1 MDMEH
6 IVQIEDLHFKYKD
19 GTVALRGLSLYI
31 ERGRKV
37 AVLGPNGAGKS
48 TLLLHFNG
56 IHLPQRGRVWV
67 AGREVTPATERW
79 VRSRVGLVFQDP
91 DDQVFSSTVQEDVAF
106 GPRNLG
112 LTPAEVQERVR
123 SALAA
128 VGMLAYRDKPPYHL
142 SYGQKKRVA
151 IAGVLAMEPEIIVMD
166 EPMAYLDP
174 AGQLGVRAI
183 LDRLHQQGKSLIVA
197 THDVDFAASWAE
209 VVIILKEGRL
219 LAQGGPELLLDESVI
234 AAADLRL
241 PLVAQIF
248 HGFIPERHRLPRDVP
263 GARKLLNSLMSS
275 VNENVR

>member
-1 MDMEH
+1 MDMDY
-6 IVQIEDLHFKYKD
+6 IIQVEDLHFRYKD
-19 GTVALRGLSLYI
+19 GTVALRGLSLSI

-37 AVLGPNGAGKS
+37 ALLGPNGAGKS

-91 DDQVFSSTVQEDVAF
+91 DDQVFSTTVQEDVAF

-128 VGMLAYRDKPPYHL
+128 VGMLVYRDKPPYHL

-174 AGQLGVRAI
+174 AGQVGVRAI
-183 LDRLHQQGKSLIVA
+183 LDRLHQQGKTLIVA

-209 VVIILKEGRL
+209 IVIILKEGRL
-219 LAQGGPELLLDESVI
+219 LAQGGPELLLEESVV

-248 HGFIPERHRLPRDVP
+248 QGFIPEQNRLPRDVP
-263 GARKLLNSLMSS
+263 GARKLLNSLIDSKFLGS
-275 VNENVR
+275 

>member
-1 MDMEH
+1 MEH
-6 IVQIEDLHFKYKD
+6 IIQIEDLHFRYKD
-19 GTVALRGLSLYI
+19 GTLALRGLSLSI

-37 AVLGPNGAGKS
+37 ALLGPNGAGKS

-67 AGREVTPATERW
+67 AGREVTPSTERW

-91 DDQVFSSTVQEDVAF
+91 DDQIFSSTVQEDVAF

-128 VGMLAYRDKPPYHL
+128 VGMLAYREKPPYHL

-174 AGQLGVRAI
+174 AGQLGVQAI
-183 LDRLHQQGKSLIVA
+183 LDRLHQQGKTLIVA

-209 VVIILKEGRL
+209 VVILLKEGRL
-219 LAQGGPELLLDESVI
+219 LAQGGPELLLDESVVD
-234 AAADLRL
+234 AADLRL

-248 HGFIPERHRLPRDVP
+248 QGFITEQKRLPRDVP
-263 GARKLLNSLMSS
+263 GARQLLESLIDRKFSGS
-275 VNENVR
+275 